1 MSVRARFVGE
11 VLDAAGD
18 RLLSSQERAVR
29 RSVKLHT
36 GRILSARDIV
46 VSGGAEMDGKLIY
59 THTAY
64 ERFLDMR
71 RLGGQKKSSKRRR
84 IHNRFVF
91 GAYSG
96 IAERLMYGLT
106 EEVSDLIRSRLNNS
120 SE

>member
-11 VLDAAGD
+11 VLDAAGE
-18 RLLSSQERAVR
+18 RLLSSQGKAVR
-29 RSVKLHT
+29 RSVRLHT

-46 VSGGAEMDGKLIY
+46 VSGGAEMDGKLTY

-71 RLGGQKKSSKRRR
+71 WRGGLRRSSKRRR

-91 GAYSG
+91 GAYVG

-106 EEVSDLIRSRLNNS
+106 EDVVNAIRENSDR
-120 SE
+120 

>member
-11 VLDAAGD
+11 VLDAAGK
-18 RLLSSQERAVR
+18 RLLSSQEKAVR
-29 RSVKLHT
+29 RSVRLHT
-36 GRILSARDIV
+36 GRILSVRDIV
-46 VSGGAEMDGKLIY
+46 VSGGAEMDGKLTY

-71 RLGGQKKSSKRRR
+71 RRGGLRKSSRRRR

-91 GAYSG
+91 GAYVG

-106 EEVSDLIRSRLNNS
+106 EDVVNAIRENSDR
-120 SE
+120 